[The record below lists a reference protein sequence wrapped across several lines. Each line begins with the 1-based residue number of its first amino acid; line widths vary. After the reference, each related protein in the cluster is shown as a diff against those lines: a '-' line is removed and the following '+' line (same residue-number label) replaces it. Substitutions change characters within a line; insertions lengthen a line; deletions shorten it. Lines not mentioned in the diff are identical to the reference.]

1 MNSLKA
7 GSVPA
12 FPVLFVCVFST
23 WLVLD
28 KLLNGLTVKREKRKK
43 KRKEGW
49 SLGGE
54 IFNKLKKNHRKL
66 EDWEKN

>member
-28 KLLNGLTVKREKRKK
+28 KLLNGLKVKREKRKK

-54 IFNKLKKNHRKL
+54 IFNKLKKITEN
-66 EDWEKN
+66 